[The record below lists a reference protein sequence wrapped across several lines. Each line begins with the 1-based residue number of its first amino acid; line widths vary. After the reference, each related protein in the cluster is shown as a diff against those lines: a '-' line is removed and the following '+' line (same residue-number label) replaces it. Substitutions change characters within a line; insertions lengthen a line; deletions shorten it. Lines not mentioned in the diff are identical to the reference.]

1 MVRESLSRLWLNV
14 RPRRAAPAQ
23 VPRRGNSRD
32 APGRPFGNPAKRWS
46 AGDRVA
52 ERTTRVLIA
61 DRDALKRNELR
72 GALGSAG
79 LLVVAEASDRS
90 DAVYLAARCRPDVVV
105 LDTALPPEG
114 GVAAMPALA
123 DAALGAQVVL
133 LARSPDVEAGLV
145 ALSRGA
151 VGYLPRDMELASLAR
166 AVERV
171 VAGEAAISRA
181 MALQVIERLRE
192 LSRGYSGMRPI
203 RSPLTTREWEV
214 LDLLEGGAST
224 AEIARQ
230 LVLTPETVR
239 THVQHILRKLRVHS
253 RAEAVRFA
261 EQARQRR
268 D

>member
-1 MVRESLSRLWLNV
+1 
-14 RPRRAAPAQ
+14 
-23 VPRRGNSRD
+23 
-32 APGRPFGNPAKRWS
+32 
-46 AGDRVA
+46 VA

-79 LLVVAEASDRS
+79 LLVVAEASDKS
-90 DAVYLAARCRPDVVV
+90 EAVYLAARCRPDVVV

-123 DAALGAQVVL
+123 DAALGARAVL

-145 ALSRGA
+145 ALSQGA

-166 AVERV
+166 AVGRV

-181 MALQVIERLRE
+181 MALQVIERLGE

-261 EQARQRR
+261 ERARRRR